1 MSIPFDKPSFV
12 TLPNRGTIR
21 VGGED
26 ASRFLQGLITNDITK
41 LETQALLYACLLSA
55 QGKFLHDFFIRKVDG
70 EYLIECEGGVRTA
83 DLLRR
88 LTIYRLRS
96 KVTLTAN
103 ENVPVYVIFENGGLQ
118 DPRNPSMGH
127 RSFIKPQLPELAYEV
142 YDDLRIRL
150 GLADGSKDAE
160 LEKSTLEELNMA
172 ETAASF
178 TKGCYVGQEL
188 TARMEHRGL
197 AKRHLQALGFAEA
210 PVSGAPVELDGKE
223 IGTIRSVCGKIALA
237 LIRDDALPTLRT
249 HDDKSFVYLLGR

>member
-1 MSIPFDKPSFV
+1 MDKITPSFV

-26 ASRFLQGLITNDITK
+26 AAKFLQGLITNDIAK
-41 LETQALLYACLLSA
+41 LDTEPLLYAALLSA
-55 QGKFLHDFFIRKVDG
+55 QGKFLHDFFIRKNEG
-70 EYLIECEGGVRTA
+70 EYLIECEGGARTA

-88 LTIYRLRS
+88 LTIYKLRS
-96 KVTLTAN
+96 KVTLISNDT
-103 ENVPVYVIFENGGLQ
+103 VPVYVIFEDGGLR
-118 DPRNPSMGH
+118 DPRNPSMGY
-127 RSFIKPQLPELAYEV
+127 RSFTKPELPEVAYEV

-150 GLADGSKDAE
+150 TLADGSKDAE
-160 LEKSTLEELNMA
+160 IEKSTLEELNMA
-172 ETAASF
+172 QTAVSF

-197 AKRHLQALGFAEA
+197 AKRHLQALGFAET
-210 PVSGAPVELDGKE
+210 PVSGAFVEIDGKE

-249 HDDKSFVYLLGR
+249 HDDQSFVYLLGR